1 MFPTLARCRDW
12 LFGPHER
19 PERAE
24 SFTPRRRPS
33 ELWCILWHRLG
44 VRCQAHAL
52 GLEAY
57 YRTYNTEKVD
67 NWQPQVKESEDFADA
82 ETRYGRDA
90 IGS

>member
-1 MFPTLARCRDW
+1 MTALARCRDW

-57 YRTYNTEKVD
+57 YRTYNTAKRDEWVPEIREAQD
-67 NWQPQVKESEDFADA
+67 IYAEAFAKSAD
-82 ETRYGRDA
+82 
-90 IGS
+90 